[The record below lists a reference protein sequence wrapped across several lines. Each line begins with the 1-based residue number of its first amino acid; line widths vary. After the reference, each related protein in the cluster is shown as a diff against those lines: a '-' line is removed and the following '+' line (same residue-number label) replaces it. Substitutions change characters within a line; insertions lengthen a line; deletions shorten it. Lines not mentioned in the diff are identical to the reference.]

1 MTLLQCGAGSSA
13 GGSAR
18 NQRGWS
24 ESGRNFT
31 DDKKYTPQLTSKL
44 GLTFPVLSDP
54 GSKFLN
60 QLGLVFELETA
71 MVAIYKEFGIDLER
85 FNGEDL
91 WRLPLPG
98 RIIVDKNG
106 IVKDVELSTDHT
118 EDLSRS
124 KRLRF

>member
-1 MTLLQCGAGSSA
+1 MI
-13 GGSAR
+13 
-18 NQRGWS
+18 
-24 ESGRNFT
+24 
-31 DDKKYTPQLTSKL
+31 KKYTPQLTSKL

-98 RIIVDKNG
+98 RIIVDKTG
-106 IVKDVELSTDHT
+106 L
-118 EDLSRS
+118 
-124 KRLRF
+124 